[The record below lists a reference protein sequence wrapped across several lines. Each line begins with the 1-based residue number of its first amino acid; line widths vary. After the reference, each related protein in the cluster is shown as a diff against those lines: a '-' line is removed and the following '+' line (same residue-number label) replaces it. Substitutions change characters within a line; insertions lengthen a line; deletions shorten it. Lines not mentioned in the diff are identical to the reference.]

1 MLALNVD
8 NPKEEKYFH
17 NNPKEAS
24 DLLEAVATNKAVI
37 VFNNHQTNINEL
49 KELQSLIDFNNA
61 NKISIQQSVDI
72 SGLADEIHN

>member
-1 MLALNVD
+1 MLALNID
-8 NPKEEKYFH
+8 NPIVEKYFH

-49 KELQSLIDFNNA
+49 KELQSLIDFNND